1 MSSRAAND
9 TAANT
14 STPGTC
20 GDGPDAGEMPA
31 RVRGLPSRLLT
42 RNAMHADRLVTDG
55 LATEGARKWHF
66 VVLVALTRSGPA
78 SQSAL
83 SRRTG
88 VYRSDMVAVIND
100 LAERGFV
107 DRTPDPDDRRRNVI
121 TVTPEGRD
129 HLRRLDAIISRAQD
143 DLLAPLTQAER
154 RTLTGLLTRLL
165 DHHTK
170 TAPRTAGD

>member
-1 MSSRAAND
+1 MSTRAAD
-9 TAANT
+9 TTAAET

-20 GDGPDAGEMPA
+20 GDGTDAEETPA

-42 RNAMHADRLVTDG
+42 RSAMHAARLVTDG
-55 LATEGARKWHF
+55 LAAEGARTWHF

-107 DRTPDPDDRRRNVI
+107 DRTRDPEDRRRNVI

-129 HLRRLDAIISRAQD
+129 HLRRLDAIINRAQD

-154 RTLTGLLTRLL
+154 HTLTGLLTRIL

-170 TAPRTAGD
+170 TTPRTAGN